1 MANEKDTQYDSYIP
15 NLYKLLEKDQSSKTE
30 KIKTKLQK
38 KHKIIQSDFFDTVE
52 NILYGNNKNNF
63 DKEEVI
69 IASCY
74 TLLETYKKAIKQE
87 KYYIHFALDLNNLIY
102 TKDKK
107 VKISNPKAYKYSK
120 TPYNFEL
127 LRSFHRLL
135 DISYKNSIENASK
148 YLDEEDI
155 KKIKI
160 GNMYPKNTEHCPGN
174 ANFLKSRPAP
184 RAMKMKLKIN
194 KSKQIIEKSCKHWFV
209 KKDYFEYSPQNIGWW
224 ENLEVYAEYQNKFD
238 IQETIPVLDINKNE
252 KKFSMPYHQ
261 PSLLYPQCNK
271 DGTRYRGLQLIFNEI
286 NNSFIDKLIVNI
298 IHTCIKVLEF
308 NFKSHKSLIKS
319 KYYYTPYLNHTDF
332 TLCNLFCANKNHKII
347 LIDPES
353 WKLSLIPM
361 TKQIE
366 NLILQM
372 LLFHFPEFLQSQ
384 NYRPWKDL
392 CTNYMNMSSD
402 WYASFR

>member
-1 MANEKDTQYDSYIP
+1 MTTNKETQYDSYIP
-15 NLYKLLEKDQSSKTE
+15 NLYKLLEKDESLKTK
-30 KIKTKLQK
+30 KIKNKLQK
-38 KHKIIQSDFFDTVE
+38 TPKTIQSDLYDTVE
-52 NILYGNNKNNF
+52 NILYGDNNHGF

-74 TLLETYKKAIKQE
+74 TLLETYKKAIKE
-87 KYYIHFALDLNNLIY
+87 KKYYIHFALNLNNLIY

-107 VKISNPKAYKYSK
+107 VKISNPQAYRYSK

-127 LRSFHRLL
+127 LKSFHRLL
-135 DISYKNSIENASK
+135 DISYKDSIEKVSN
-148 YLDEEDI
+148 YLNEEDI
-155 KKIKI
+155 KKINK
-160 GNMYPKNTEHCPGN
+160 GNMYPKNSEHCPGN
-174 ANFLKSRPAP
+174 AKFLKSRPAP
-184 RAMKMKLKIN
+184 RAMKMKIKID
-194 KSKQIIEKSCKHWFV
+194 KSKQLVEKSCKHWFT
-209 KKDYFEYSPQNIGWW
+209 KKDYFEHSTANIGWW
-224 ENLEVYAEYQNKFD
+224 ENLEVYAEYQKKFN
-238 IQETIPVLDINKNE
+238 IQETIPVIDINKNE
-252 KKFSMPYHQ
+252 KKFSMPYYE

-286 NNSFIDKLIVNI
+286 NSTFIDKLIINT
-298 IHTCIKVLEF
+298 IHTCIKILEF
-308 NFKSHKSLIKS
+308 NFKSHRHLISS

-372 LLFHFPEFLQSQ
+372 LFFHFPEFLKSHT
-384 NYRPWKDL
+384 PWIDL